1 MASRRHHEDV
11 VGRGR
16 TALSL
21 AGLIGVSLSSSCAS
35 PPSTTM
41 CADNLPMQVVE
52 EAEDPVPEP
61 LFWTRDNPPPE
72 PPQPPPPYLE
82 PHRPPPLSEFDI
94 PSPPPMP
101 DPINP
106 QDEACADEKGPRI
119 DL

>member
-1 MASRRHHEDV
+1 MGSRGQHEDV

-21 AGLIGVSLSSSCAS
+21 VGLIGVTLSSSCVN

-41 CADNLPMQVVE
+41 CEDNLLTQ
-52 EAEDPVPEP
+52 AEDPVPEP

-72 PPQPPPPYLE
+72 PPEPPPPYLE
-82 PHRPPPLSEFDI
+82 PHRPAPLSEFDI

-101 DPINP
+101 DP
-106 QDEACADEKGPRI
+106 QDESWPVEKAPRI